1 MTANEIVEA
10 VLNGARIFASW
21 PVLAFIMV
29 WIFRKQIG
37 DLLPALARRLGK
49 VTIGGSIFEFGSEEL
64 RGTTVREDEVDESG
78 EPLRS
83 EIEEL
88 EQDAKGL
95 ETDNLED
102 L

>member
-1 MTANEIVEA
+1 MTEAAPYVYTSVSLFANSVRRIGMMTANEIVEA

-64 RGTTVREDEVDESG
+64 RGTTVREE
-78 EPLRS
+78 
-83 EIEEL
+83 
-88 EQDAKGL
+88 
-95 ETDNLED
+95 N
-102 L
+102 